1 LDFYLNHHVHA
12 SGGNNS
18 HHSSQRSSHSN
29 YSRRGR
35 SATPQPS
42 SNNHA
47 SACTT
52 QTTTTT
58 YNTSGPSVHFE
69 RNRNDSCSS
78 FSHSH
83 SGPRDQSY
91 PKYKTPYPYDNQRG
105 SGNNNNQHGP
115 SPHRGRSPT
124 HRRYYL
130 SSNNYNNNYNQ
141 NNSTYS
147 RTQGQSSRTFPP
159 RSPSPHPS
167 HGQTYNK
174 PTTGTNP
181 APPADRPDHAQ
192 NRNNSIHDQPVG
204 DSLVPAVDESQYAMQ
219 DGDQSSGEDDQFDLP
234 GIGEQ
239 CSSLCEEMSSSVQ
252 STSLARILEYSA
264 GMSEV
269 PDEYLYIAQAKEGSF
284 SEPNPA
290 YSLSAVAVE
299 KLGAWHHQKIDP
311 SVYLDVPNT
320 RKIWHQT
327 GVDLKQNL
335 AAKQAV
341 VDPIQLYAACC
352 RAIKK
357 NTVGTM
363 SRPKRSHEINWC
375 LCIIMNINGVN
386 AYTLCDTGST
396 TDAISPAFAEACK
409 LDIFDL
415 DSVVGLQL
423 DTTGSCSQIKHGALA
438 QAIYSPIS
446 AVKYFDVYDIDRY
459 DAIIGTVFMRAHSI
473 SVDFEH
479 NVV

>member
-1 LDFYLNHHVHA
+1 MFMLLVETIHIILVHVVVTVIIVEEDVLLLLNHPLTIMLPLALLRLLLLPIIPLVPLFILRETGMILALHSVVLALIPEINRILSTRLHIPMTTRESLVITTINEVLVFIEEDLLHIGGIILHLTIIITIIIRIILPTLVLKVRVVELFPHA
-12 SGGNNS
+12 HLVLILVVVRLIINLPLV
-18 HHSSQRSSHSN
+18 QI
-29 YSRRGR
+29 
-35 SATPQPS
+35 
-42 SNNHA
+42 
-47 SACTT
+47 
-52 QTTTTT
+52 
-58 YNTSGPSVHFE
+58 
-69 RNRNDSCSS
+69 
-78 FSHSH
+78 
-83 SGPRDQSY
+83 
-91 PKYKTPYPYDNQRG
+91 
-105 SGNNNNQHGP
+105 
-115 SPHRGRSPT
+115 PT
-124 HRRYYL
+124 
-130 SSNNYNNNYNQ
+130 
-141 NNSTYS
+141 
-147 RTQGQSSRTFPP
+147 
-159 RSPSPHPS
+159 
-167 HGQTYNK
+167 
-174 PTTGTNP
+174 
-181 APPADRPDHAQ
+181 PPADRPDRAQ
-192 NRNNSIHDQPVG
+192 NRNNSIHDQPAG
-204 DSLVPAVDESQYAMQ
+204 DSSVSTVGESQYAMQ
-219 DGDQSSGEDDQFDLP
+219 DGDQSSDEDDQFNLP
-234 GIGEQ
+234 RNGER
-239 CSSLCEEMSSSVQ
+239 CSSLHEEMSSSVQ

-264 GMSEV
+264 GSDV
-269 PDEYLYIAQAKEGSF
+269 PNEYLYMAQAKDGSF
-284 SEPNPA
+284 SVSNPA